1 MDYGKYVIINEHG
14 IEVAICFDS
23 LIPHNTFRYFNPI
36 AAGFF
41 KVVHIGK
48 NEFAVDVWGRA
59 VTLGDLT
66 TRDQDNALILRVV
79 KGRRY

>member
-1 MDYGKYVIINEHG
+1 MNYGKYVIINESG

-23 LIPHNTFRYFNPI
+23 LIPHSRFINFHPV

-41 KVVHIGK
+41 KVVHIEK

-59 VTLGDLT
+59 VSLGDLA
-66 TRDQDNALILRVV
+66 TRDQDNALILRIM
-79 KGRRY
+79 KGRY